1 MTTSTHRLGKTRAGE
16 RSRVWLE
23 GKKLESTGFTQ
34 GTLFS
39 KEWLKGKL
47 VIERI
52 TQTTFDKLAPI
63 NRGTVSGSIGRPVID
78 ITGEKV
84 QNTFKGDTVTAT
96 FAHRCITVEG

>member
-23 GKKLESTGFTQ
+23 GKKLESTGFKQ

-39 KEWLKGKL
+39 KEWLSGKL
-47 VIERI
+47 TIERI
-52 TQTTFDKLAPI
+52 TQKTFDKLAPI

-84 QNTFKGDTVTAT
+84 QNTFSGDTVTAT
-96 FAHRCITVEG
+96 FAHHCIIVEG